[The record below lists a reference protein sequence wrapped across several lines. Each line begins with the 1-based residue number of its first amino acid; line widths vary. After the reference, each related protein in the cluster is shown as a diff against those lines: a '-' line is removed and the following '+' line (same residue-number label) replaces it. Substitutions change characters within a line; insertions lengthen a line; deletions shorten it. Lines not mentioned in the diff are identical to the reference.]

1 MLKRLL
7 LLVILICASKL
18 CALGQINSHID
29 KVTLAKNTVIRSS
42 INDKNEKSLEII
54 NSSTG
59 LTTNSIKYSDLESG
73 LLVNHPLSWDVA
85 HDSILFVIRT
95 YSDQLG
101 MTYTDLLTYNVN
113 TIKKLE
119 QADLR
124 QYLFDN
130 SRIAVKHIAPLF
142 MYCLRIAYRADTLKG
157 PVFFDIRSINHD
169 LLLYVYLNDNNSL
182 EKWRFNWYPA
192 YVQQLAPEDII
203 KLHKMDQWEKVA
215 TYSISLTAPF
225 KAFSQ
230 GRKEYILN
238 NANEIYELNQNAKA
252 VPLDKTKKTSK
263 RNVIIVDKAHK
274 KVRTI
279 PQEKFDGSP
288 ELKTGKSIIK
298 ASKPLKINH

>member
-1 MLKRLL
+1 MLFLA
-7 LLVILICASKL
+7 IFICASKL
-18 CALGQINSHID
+18 CAIGQTNRHID
-29 KVTLAKNTVIRSS
+29 KVTLDKNTVIRSS
-42 INDKNEKSLEII
+42 TNDKNEKSLEII
-54 NSSTG
+54 NDRTG
-59 LTTNSIKYSDLESG
+59 QTTNNIKYSDLESG

-101 MTYTDLLTYNVN
+101 MTYTDLLTYNIN

-119 QADLR
+119 PEDLR

-130 SRIAVKHIAPLF
+130 NRIAAKHIAPLF

-157 PVFFDIRSINHD
+157 PVFFDIRSCNHD
-169 LLLYVYLNDNNSL
+169 FFLYVYIHDDNSL

-192 YVQQLAPEDII
+192 CFQQLSQGDII
-203 KLHKMDQWEKVA
+203 KLHKMNQWEKVA
-215 TYSISLTAPF
+215 TYSISLTTPF

-230 GRKEYILN
+230 GGKEYILN

-252 VPLDKTKKTSK
+252 VQLDKTKKTGK

-288 ELKTGKSIIK
+288 ELKTGKSILK
-298 ASKPLKINH
+298 ASKPLIINQ

>member
-1 MLKRLL
+1 MLFLA
-7 LLVILICASKL
+7 IFICASKF

-42 INDKNEKSLEII
+42 TNDKNEKSLEII
-54 NSSTG
+54 NARTG
-59 LTTNSIKYSDLESG
+59 QTTNNIKFSDLENG

-101 MTYTDLLTYNVN
+101 MTYTDLLTYNIN
-113 TIKKLE
+113 TIKRLE
-119 QADLR
+119 QEDLR

-130 SRIAVKHIAPLF
+130 NRIAVKHIAPLF

-157 PVFFDIRSINHD
+157 PVFFDIRSSNHD
-169 LLLYVYLNDNNSL
+169 LLLYVYIHDNNSL

-203 KLHKMDQWEKVA
+203 ELHKVDQWEKMA

-225 KAFSQ
+225 KAFDL
-230 GRKEYILN
+230 GGKEYILN

-252 VPLDKTKKTSK
+252 VYLNKPKKTDK
-263 RNVIIVDKAHK
+263 RSVIIIDKAHK
-274 KVRTI
+274 KVRTL

-298 ASKPLKINH
+298 ASKPLKINQ

>member
-1 MLKRLL
+1 MLFLA
-7 LLVILICASKL
+7 IFICASKL
-18 CALGQINSHID
+18 CGIGQTNRHID
-29 KVTLAKNTVIRSS
+29 KVTLDKNTVIRSS
-42 INDKNEKSLEII
+42 TNDKNEKYLEII
-54 NSSTG
+54 NARTG
-59 LTTNSIKYSDLESG
+59 QTTNNIKYSDLESG
-73 LLVNHPLSWDVA
+73 FLVNHPLSWHVA

-101 MTYTDLLTYNVN
+101 MTYTDLLTYNIN

-119 QADLR
+119 PEDLR
-124 QYLFDN
+124 KYLFDN

-157 PVFFDIRSINHD
+157 PVFFDIRSSNHD
-169 LLLYVYLNDNNSL
+169 FFLYVYLHDNKSL

-192 YVQQLAPEDII
+192 YFQQLSQEDII

-215 TYSISLTAPF
+215 TYSISLTTPF

-230 GRKEYILN
+230 GGKEYILN

-252 VPLDKTKKTSK
+252 VQLDKTKKTGK

-288 ELKTGKSIIK
+288 ELKTGKSILK
-298 ASKPLKINH
+298 ASKPLIINQ

>member
-1 MLKRLL
+1 MNRMLFLA
-7 LLVILICASKL
+7 IFICASKF

-42 INDKNEKSLEII
+42 TNDKNEKYLEII
-54 NSSTG
+54 NARTG
-59 LTTNSIKYSDLESG
+59 QTTNNIKYSDLESG

-101 MTYTDLLTYNVN
+101 MTYTDLLTYNIN

-119 QADLR
+119 PEDLR

-130 SRIAVKHIAPLF
+130 NRIAVKHIAPLF

-157 PVFFDIRSINHD
+157 PVFFDIRSSNHD
-169 LLLYVYLNDNNSL
+169 LLLYVYIHDDNSL

-192 YVQQLAPEDII
+192 YFQQLSQEDII

-215 TYSISLTAPF
+215 TYSISLTTPF
-225 KAFSQ
+225 KAFDL
-230 GRKEYILN
+230 GGKEYILN

-252 VPLDKTKKTSK
+252 VYLNKPKKTDK
-263 RNVIIVDKAHK
+263 RSVIIIDKAHK

-279 PQEKFDGSP
+279 TQEKFDGSP